1 MAQIHQTA
9 IIGNDVELADSVF
22 VGPYCIIED
31 HVKIGENTRLIA
43 QCHIYSNTTIGAG
56 NTIFPFASLGG
67 APNDISYDPSQG
79 DSFTRIGDDNIIR
92 EGVSIHRGAHPGTET
107 VVGSHGFFMGN
118 AHMAH
123 NTVIGDHVIMA
134 LGVLAAGYVQ
144 IGDRAF
150 ISGNV
155 CIHQFVRVGRFAMI
169 SGGSAISMDLP
180 PFMIGDGRNGGVRS
194 FNKVALERAGYSRED
209 IRTIHKMYDIAF
221 RRGLNMKNAL
231 EEIETTLPQIP
242 EVKEFVEFVRSAKR
256 GVLSGGSTRR
266 A

>member
-22 VGPYCIIED
+22 VGPYCIIDD

-67 APNDISYDPSQG
+67 VPNDISYDPTQE
-79 DSFTRIGDDNIIR
+79 SFTRIGDDNIIR
-92 EGVSIHRGAHPGTET
+92 EGVSIHRGAHAGTET

-118 AHMAH
+118 SHMAH
-123 NTVIGDHVIMA
+123 NTVVGDHVIMA
-134 LGVLAAGYVQ
+134 MNSLAAGYVQ
-144 IGDRAF
+144 LGDRAF

-169 SGGSAISMDLP
+169 SGGSAL
-180 PFMIGDGRNGGVRS
+180 
-194 FNKVALERAGYSRED
+194 
-209 IRTIHKMYDIAF
+209 
-221 RRGLNMKNAL
+221 
-231 EEIETTLPQIP
+231 
-242 EVKEFVEFVRSAKR
+242 SAAA
-256 GVLSGGSTRR
+256 ST
-266 A
+266 